1 MAKRNRIRN
10 KSEISRIKRLKKIRK
25 KRIRALILLITI
37 ILFSTYLLHTFYI
50 KNKSKD
56 LQYAV
61 EHSLTSG
68 DTKEALLRVD
78 NISLIFDD
86 NKKAIVEVSGLT
98 KSQPHTSTKI
108 KGTFKRGLLNSWE
121 LEDSKKIENE
131 T

>member
-1 MAKRNRIRN
+1 MVKRKKIKN
-10 KSEISRIKRLKKIRK
+10 KSELNRIMRLKKTRK
-25 KRIRALILLITI
+25 KRIRALILLIAV
-37 ILFSTYLLHTFYI
+37 ILLSTYLLRTLYI

-68 DTKEALLRVD
+68 DSKERLLRVD

-86 NKKAIVEVSGLT
+86 NKKAIVEVSGLS
-98 KSQPHTSTKI
+98 KSEPHSSTKI
-108 KGTFKRGLLNSWE
+108 KGTFKRGMLNSWE
-121 LEDSKKIENE
+121 LEESKKIENE